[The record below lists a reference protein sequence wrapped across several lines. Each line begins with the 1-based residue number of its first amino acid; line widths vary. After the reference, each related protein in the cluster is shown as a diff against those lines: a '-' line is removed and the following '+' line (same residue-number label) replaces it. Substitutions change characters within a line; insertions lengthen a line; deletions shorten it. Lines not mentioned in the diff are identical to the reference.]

1 MKQWNVKK
9 PDEQIVERL
18 IRETGLNPFI
28 CRILAGRNI
37 LSRNDAEVFFNSE
50 ELSDPLLIA
59 DMDKA
64 VEVIGSA
71 VENGERI
78 TVYGDYD
85 CDGVTSTYIL
95 FSYLQALGA
104 EVDWYIPT
112 RTEGYGL
119 NRAAIDL
126 LKKRG
131 TSLIVTVDN
140 GISATD
146 EAEYI
151 YSLGMKLVITDH
163 HQVPDVLPRAEAVV
177 NPHRRDDDSPF
188 KLLAGCGVV
197 LKLVCAMEEDGET
210 ALLQFADIAAV
221 GTVGDIVPLIGEN
234 RLIVRRGLE
243 AMPYTENY
251 GLNALL
257 KQCGIEA
264 ESEVV
269 SSALSFGLCP
279 RINAAGRYSSASEA
293 MELLLAE
300 SPQNARSKAEEL
312 SRLNSLRKQE
322 EQKIIEEVEEQ
333 IRKNPDLL
341 NRRILIVSGEGWN
354 HGIIGIA
361 SARLL
366 HKYGKPNI
374 VITIEGDTA
383 RGSARSFDGLS
394 LFELLTDC
402 SNLLLR
408 YGGHTKAAGLTL
420 ETEKIPQFINAAY
433 EYSEKREPALELLTA
448 DMEIKPEQLT
458 IENIEL
464 LDKLEPFG
472 EENLSPL
479 FMFRDCRI
487 KSTRPIKDGKYV
499 SFNFAFGSGD
509 YRAVQFSS
517 DFASFPFREGDAV
530 DIIAEVDVN
539 EYNGKKNIS
548 VRVSDIRP
556 TGFRQERYFAAKTA
570 YEDYRC
576 GKTEERLLCRMVPTN
591 EEMRVCYDALRKSG
605 SLSRAADIAVQG
617 GVNYCKFRV
626 GVDVFVEFGLVE
638 VDLATDKVTLIP
650 SKAKAD
656 LSRSKVLKRLMEGDK
671 Q

>member
-1 MKQWNVKK
+1 MKQWNVKN
-9 PDEQIVERL
+9 PDKQIVERL
-18 IRETGLNPFI
+18 IHETGLNPFI

-37 LSRNDAEVFFNSE
+37 LSRDDAEIFFNSE

-59 DMDKA
+59 DMEKA
-64 VEVIGSA
+64 VETINSA
-71 VENGERI
+71 VDGGEKI

-112 RTEGYGL
+112 RNEGYGL

-126 LKKRG
+126 LKKKG
-131 TSLIVTVDN
+131 TDLIITVDN
-140 GISATD
+140 GISAID

-151 YSLGMKLVITDH
+151 YSLGMKLIVTDH
-163 HQVPDVLPRAEAVV
+163 HQVPDALPRAEAVV

-197 LKLVCAMEEDGET
+197 LKLVCAMEEDSET
-210 ALLQFADIAAV
+210 ALLQFADVAAV
-221 GTVGDIVPLIGEN
+221 GTVGDIVPLVGEN

-243 AMPYTENY
+243 AMPLTENY

-257 KQCGIEA
+257 KQCGFEA

-279 RINAAGRYSSASEA
+279 RINAAGRYASPSEA

-300 SPQNARSKAEEL
+300 TPQNARSKAEEL

-322 EQKIIEEVEEQ
+322 EQKIVEEVEEQ

-341 NRRILIVSGEGWN
+341 NRRVLIVCGEGWN

-374 VITIEGDTA
+374 VITIEGETA
-383 RGSARSFDGLS
+383 RGSARSFEGLS
-394 LFELLTDC
+394 LFEMLTDC
-402 SNLLLR
+402 KDLLVR
-408 YGGHTKAAGLTL
+408 YGGHTKAAGLTI
-420 ETEKIPQFINAAY
+420 ETKKIPLFIKAAY
-433 EYSEKREPALELLTA
+433 EYSEKLPLALEPLTA
-448 DMEIKPEQLT
+448 DMEISPEQLT
-458 IENIEL
+458 IENIGL

-472 EENLSPL
+472 EDNPTPL
-479 FMFRDCRI
+479 FLFKNCRI
-487 KSTRPIKDGKYV
+487 KSTRPLKDGKYV
-499 SFNFAFGSGD
+499 SFNFAFGNGD
-509 YRAVQFSS
+509 YRAVQFGS
-517 DFASFPFREGDAV
+517 DFASFPFKEGDSV
-530 DIIAEVDVN
+530 DFIAEVEIN
-539 EYNGKKNIS
+539 EYNGRRSIS

-556 TGFRQERYFAAKTA
+556 VGFKQERYFAAKTA

-576 GKTEERLLCRMVPTN
+576 GRVEERLLCRMAPTN
-591 EEMRVCYDALRKSG
+591 EEMRLCYDALRKNT
-605 SLSRAADIAVQG
+605 SLSRAADTAVQT
-617 GVNYCKFRV
+617 GVNYCKFRIA
-626 GVDVFVEFGLVE
+626 VDVLAEFGLAE
-638 VDLATDKVTLIP
+638 ADLATDKVKLIP
-650 SKAKAD
+650 SKTKAD
-656 LSRSKVLKRLMEGDK
+656 LTKSGILRRLMGGK
-671 Q
+671 